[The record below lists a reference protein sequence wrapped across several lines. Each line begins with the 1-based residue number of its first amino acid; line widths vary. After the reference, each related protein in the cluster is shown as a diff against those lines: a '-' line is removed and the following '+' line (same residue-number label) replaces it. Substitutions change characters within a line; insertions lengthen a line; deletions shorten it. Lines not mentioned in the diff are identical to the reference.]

1 MRRWVDSSDDRGMAN
16 LKTPRGEIPSQS
28 HHRYG
33 GRNIDTTQQYSNI
46 LKAIQHPPSEDKL
59 SPTEKVENYDLFKK
73 LNDQGIKLSDLIKR
87 AEQNTPKQDDSE
99 LFSIM
104 ESAVKNEPDV
114 KNARQHLADVKSQVL
129 AKICYQHPEYKD
141 AIDE

>member
-1 MRRWVDSSDDRGMAN
+1 M
-16 LKTPRGEIPSQS
+16 
-28 HHRYG
+28 
-33 GRNIDTTQQYSNI
+33 DTTPQYSNI
-46 LKAIQHPPSEDKL
+46 LKAIQHPSSEDRL
-59 SPTEKVENYDLFKK
+59 SPADKVENYDLFKK
-73 LNDQGIKLSDLIKR
+73 LNEQGIKLSDLIRK

-129 AKICYQHPEYKD
+129 AKICYQSTYSVSLRY
-141 AIDE
+141 I

>member
-1 MRRWVDSSDDRGMAN
+1 M
-16 LKTPRGEIPSQS
+16 
-28 HHRYG
+28 
-33 GRNIDTTQQYSNI
+33 DTTPQYSNI
-46 LKAIQHPPSEDKL
+46 LKAIQQPPIEDKL
-59 SPTEKVENYDLFKK
+59 SPADKVENYDLFKK
-73 LNDQGIKLSDLIKR
+73 LNEQGIKLSDLIRK
-87 AEQNTPKQDDSE
+87 AEQNAPKQDDSE

-141 AIDE
+141 AIDEYRRVVSETYKRVNTKSETEKVTEKPQVVQIG